1 MIAEFDWWLL
11 IVGLGVGA
19 AVTWLVLVDLG
30 RRDQDLTARE
40 RVEETAW
47 IEAALAD
54 RGRPTS
60 PETIGRVLELHAAY
74 VQRPVPPGPEPA
86 EPEPSEPEPA
96 EPEPEPAEPPPV
108 ATPSEASEAPSHA
121 GPGR

>member
-19 AVTWLVLVDLG
+19 VVTWLVLVDLG
-30 RRDQDLTARE
+30 RRDQDLTASE
-40 RVEETAW
+40 RVDEVAW

-60 PETIGRVLELHAAY
+60 PETITRVLELHAAY
-74 VQRPVPPGPEPA
+74 LQRPVPF
-86 EPEPSEPEPA
+86 EPEPGDA
-96 EPEPEPAEPPPV
+96 EPDDERPAPEVERPAPEV
-108 ATPSEASEAPSHA
+108 
-121 GPGR
+121 

>member
-74 VQRPVPPGPEPA
+74 VRRPMPP
-86 EPEPSEPEPA
+86 EPEPA
-96 EPEPEPAEPPPV
+96 ELEPPEPEPAEPPPV
-108 ATPSEASEAPSHA
+108 ATPSEAAEAPSHA
-121 GPGR
+121 SPGH